1 METRSEIMKKRT
13 AEKMLIEI
21 AKTIIAKI
29 INAGLHVLF
38 ILPRKKNRIVFI
50 PSNGHYYCNLKY
62 IDQFLRKEKADVEII
77 FLGGGNRLAT
87 HRIRGKWNA
96 FLGIVFLFCDIS
108 ARHLLFFS
116 MMGSHPGWKNERGRY
131 GSIRGMAVVR
141 TRKLMRHF

>member
-77 FLGGGNRLAT
+77 WGRKQAGDASYPGEVECLSRYSLSFLRY
-87 HRIRGKWNA
+87 
-96 FLGIVFLFCDIS
+96 FCTAS
-108 ARHLLFFS
+108 VVFS

-131 GSIRGMAVVR
+131 GSIRGMVVAR

>member
-77 FLGGGNRLAT
+77 WGRKQAGDASYPGEVECLFRYSLSFLRY
-87 HRIRGKWNA
+87 
-96 FLGIVFLFCDIS
+96 FCTVS
-108 ARHLLFFS
+108 VVFS

-131 GSIRGMAVVR
+131 GSIRGMVVAR

>member
-62 IDQFLRKEKADVEII
+62 IDQFLRKEKADVEKGGCRNY
-77 FLGGGNRLAT
+77 LGEETGWRRIVSGGS
-87 HRIRGKWNA
+87 GMP
-96 FLGIVFLFCDIS
+96 
-108 ARHLLFFS
+108 FS
-116 MMGSHPGWKNERGRY
+116 
-131 GSIRGMAVVR
+131 V
-141 TRKLMRHF
+141 

>member
-1 METRSEIMKKRT
+1 
-13 AEKMLIEI
+13 MLIEI

-77 FLGGGNRLAT
+77 WGEETGRRRIVSGGSGMP
-87 HRIRGKWNA
+87 
-96 FLGIVFLFCDIS
+96 
-108 ARHLLFFS
+108 FS
-116 MMGSHPGWKNERGRY
+116 
-131 GSIRGMAVVR
+131 V
-141 TRKLMRHF
+141 

>member
-1 METRSEIMKKRT
+1 
-13 AEKMLIEI
+13 MLIEI

-29 INAGLHVLF
+29 INAGLYVLF

-77 FLGGGNRLAT
+77 WGRKQAGDASYP
-87 HRIRGKWNA
+87 GKWNA
-96 FLGIVFLFCDIS
+96 FLSIVFLFCDIS

-131 GSIRGMAVVR
+131 GSIRGMAVAR

>member
-1 METRSEIMKKRT
+1 
-13 AEKMLIEI
+13 MLIEI

-77 FLGGGNRLAT
+77 FLGGEETGWR
-87 HRIRGKWNA
+87 RIVSG
-96 FLGIVFLFCDIS
+96 GS
-108 ARHLLFFS
+108 GMPFS
-116 MMGSHPGWKNERGRY
+116 
-131 GSIRGMAVVR
+131 V
-141 TRKLMRHF
+141 